1 MPGVH
6 WPVHVF
12 TDVSAGTVDI
22 LNINPLHKL
31 HHAKAQQQIYGL
43 GLLIHQPPIQLTI
56 ICLSCLRGTFNTQLR
71 IVTLLDTE
79 ATAN

>member
-31 HHAKAQQQIYGL
+31 HHAKVQQQIYGL
-43 GLLIHQPPIQLTI
+43 GLLIHQHAHSTDDHLSKLFEGYIQHT
-56 ICLSCLRGTFNTQLR
+56 
-71 IVTLLDTE
+71 TE
-79 ATAN
+79 DSDALGH